1 MSRTA
6 QPVFLG
12 LYNGSPFSLHP
23 RRSRRIF
30 LIASPRLSPSR
41 SPPFSLP
48 HSFVVPRPSPISR
61 LSTLASTIRLCS
73 GSRVA
78 FLRSNTRREIGDT
91 CTPPALPPPLSSRS
105 SLRAYLWIRL
115 PGRRADRKFRIPQL
129 YGSLRACKRP
139 EETLGARMCVS
150 RRRNTNGHRVR
161 RRRCAKMNEF

>member
-12 LYNGSPFSLHP
+12 LYNGSPFLSPPPLVPAAFSSLPHPVSRPLALHP
-23 RRSRRIF
+23 SLSLTVLLSRVLRPF
-30 LIASPRLSPSR
+30 HVSPPSPSR
-41 SPPFSLP
+41 SGCVPGLASHFYEATPAVRSGTPASLLLSLP
-48 HSFVVPRPSPISR
+48 
-61 LSTLASTIRLCS
+61 
-73 GSRVA
+73 
-78 FLRSNTRREIGDT
+78 
-91 CTPPALPPPLSSRS
+91 SRS